1 MLVKPLYSSSFFDRM
16 DGESDDAFFRR
27 VTAAASDPET
37 FERMVLNQQQQ
48 ADDAP
53 SVSNDGSLSAIGTS
67 DTEAVATTPAK
78 KGYVRAEVWD
88 AEEQRRRKSGELTW
102 EERVQF
108 EGQRYGNQ
116 VNQNDILRHHLNAF
130 K

>member
-1 MLVKPLYSSSFFDRM
+1 
-16 DGESDDAFFRR
+16 
-27 VTAAASDPET
+27 
-37 FERMVLNQQQQ
+37 MVLNDDTNNNKNQQQQ
-48 ADDAP
+48 QHDSA
-53 SVSNDGSLSAIGTS
+53 SSSSSLSAGCTNGETGS
-67 DTEAVATTPAK
+67 DPEAAAGATPK
-78 KGYVRAEVWD
+78 KGYVRAEEWE
-88 AEEQRRRKSGELTW
+88 AEEQRRRKNGELTW